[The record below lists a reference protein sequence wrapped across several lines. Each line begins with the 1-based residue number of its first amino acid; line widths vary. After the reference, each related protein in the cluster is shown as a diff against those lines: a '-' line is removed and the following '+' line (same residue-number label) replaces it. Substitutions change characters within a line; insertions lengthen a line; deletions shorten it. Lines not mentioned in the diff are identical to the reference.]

1 MWNCANPKFLYNS
14 EKSSLIAACRLE
26 TGESASRALAGKS
39 IKTGLSVSA
48 HKALWSV
55 KSP

>member
-1 MWNCANPKFLYNS
+1 MWNCVNTKSLYNS
-14 EKSSLIAACRLE
+14 EKSSLIVACRLE
-26 TGESASRALAGKS
+26 TGKSASRALAAKS

-48 HKALWSV
+48 HMALWSV